1 MKKIEKSQIKVTA
14 SENSTLTVSHRD
26 GSDATR
32 TEANLAVFGFDDND
46 AFNVLLNQI
55 INVKPEHKTFQEHSN
70 YVLAML
76 VELNP
81 QDAMEAMLINQ
92 MVSTHVLVME
102 MSKRILLPD
111 QSVEGVNFNINRT
124 TKLQR
129 TFVTQMEALQ
139 KYRNKGRQTIQVQHV
154 NVNDGG
160 QAVVGN
166 IDRGRD

>member
-1 MKKIEKSQIKVTA
+1 MMKIGKSQIKVTA

-55 INVKPEHKTFQEHSN
+55 INVKPSHQTLQDHSN
-70 YVLAML
+70 YVLSML
-76 VELNP
+76 VELKP
-81 QDAMEAMLINQ
+81 RDAMEAMLITQ
-92 MVSTHVLVME
+92 MVAAHTLAME
-102 MSKRILLPD
+102 MNKRALLPE
-111 QSVEGVNFNINRT
+111 QTVEGVDTNINRA

-129 TFVTQMEALQ
+129 TFVQQMEALQ
-139 KYRNKGRQTIQVQHV
+139 KYRNQGKQTIQVQHV
-154 NVNDGG
+154 NIEAGG

-166 IDRGRD
+166 ITGGEG